1 MTKPKEQHQVDLLYM
16 AHDCFKGNTHK
27 YILTGIDVASRYK
40 FVKPH
45 KTKKLAEIALHLMTI
60 YKKGGVLKYPRVI
73 QYVNCSEF
81 KGEVTKLLQKHNV
94 EIRKATMK
102 YKRTHTAFIEAFNNE
117 LAKLLFKPMDI

>member
-1 MTKPKEQHQVDLLYM
+1 
-16 AHDCFKGNTHK
+16 
-27 YILTGIDVASRYK
+27 
-40 FVKPH
+40 
-45 KTKKLAEIALHLMTI
+45 MTI